1 MNWRH
6 RRRAHHMRRHAHR
19 FGPWAMAGKFFGSG
33 DTPLA
38 LLSLL
43 EEGPRH
49 GYDMMTAI
57 EEKSGGLARP
67 SAGTIYPTLQQLQDE
82 GLVTSQ
88 EEDSKRIY
96 QLTDAG
102 RARLV
107 EQADRIKDIWQ
118 RAQDDEWGNWG
129 DAMHPDAIEVLK
141 PAFRLM
147 RTAVRSSV
155 RSSDPERADKVREI
169 LRRAADEIK
178 SLNGA

>member
-6 RRRAHHMRRHAHR
+6 RKGMHHFRRHAHR

-33 DTPLA
+33 DVSLA

-43 EEGPRH
+43 EDGPRH
-49 GYDMMTAI
+49 GYDLMTAI

-82 GLVTSQ
+82 GLVTST
-88 EEDSKRIY
+88 EGDGKRIY
-96 QLTDAG
+96 QLTDGG
-102 RARLV
+102 RARLA
-107 EQADRIKDIWQ
+107 EQHDHINEMWQ
-118 RAQDDEWGNWG
+118 RAKDEEWGNWS

-147 RTAVRSSV
+147 RTAVRSAV

-169 LRRAADEIK
+169 LRRAADDIK
-178 SLNGA
+178 ALNGG